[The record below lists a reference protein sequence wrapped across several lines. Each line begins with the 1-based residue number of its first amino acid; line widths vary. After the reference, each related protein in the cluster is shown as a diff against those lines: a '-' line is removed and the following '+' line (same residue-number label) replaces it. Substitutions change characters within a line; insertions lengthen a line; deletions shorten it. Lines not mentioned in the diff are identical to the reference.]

1 MTIKIFIYMFIRS
14 VEGKKNLYAFL
25 MKNTVICWTKLKTE
39 KRLATAEQLIRKNSV
54 CCLENQAIIFTE
66 RLYRYA

>member
-1 MTIKIFIYMFIRS
+1 
-14 VEGKKNLYAFL
+14 